1 MVWTDDGQPIDGAAG
16 EFGLAFER
24 ALSDTIARSIPVNDS
39 SSTEEAEPNHSDDVT
54 AGVIAVKQDASVAD
68 QRQPSAESE

>member
-24 ALSDTIARSIPVNDS
+24 ALSDTIARRIPVNDS
-39 SSTEEAEPNHSDDVT
+39 SSTEEAEPNRSYDFP
-54 AGVIAVKQDASVAD
+54 AGVIDVEQDASVAD
-68 QRQPSAESE
+68 QIQSSSESE